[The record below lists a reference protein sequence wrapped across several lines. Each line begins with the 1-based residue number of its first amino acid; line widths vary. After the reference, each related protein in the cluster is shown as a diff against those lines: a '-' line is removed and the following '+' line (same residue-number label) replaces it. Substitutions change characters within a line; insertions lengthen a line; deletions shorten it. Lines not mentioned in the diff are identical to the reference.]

1 MGKVY
6 FTMQEIQTLKVYEL
20 PTMVYE
26 KVFSELEKTLGTLM
40 PQSLRNI
47 FDNAR
52 IMEIDQYVDLYKI
65 IRVI

>member
-20 PTMVYE
+20 PTRVYE